1 MGRRVPTLRKYLY
14 ILYPNPQNKT
24 LYIWSVADPEMHPQM
39 LLRPAPCL
47 HLHAIK
53 VLLSRVYHYP
63 PQSVKSTPRTTI
75 KPLNI
80 VAIKLHGKKH
90 VMIDE
95 VYYLQPIF
103 EYVYHAS
110 PRGSPL
116 LLLLFFFNLALVQW
130 WIFIWQL

>member
-1 MGRRVPTLRKYLY
+1 MTWVEGYPPLENTY
-14 ILYPNPQNKT
+14 ISSTQTHKT
-24 LYIWSVADPEMHPQM
+24 KLSIYDQWQTQRCIHKCSSGQ
-39 LLRPAPCL
+39 LLVC
-47 HLHAIK
+47 IC
-53 VLLSRVYHYP
+53 RVYHYP

-116 LLLLFFFNLALVQW
+116 LLLFFFFNLALVQW
-130 WIFIWQL
+130 WIFI